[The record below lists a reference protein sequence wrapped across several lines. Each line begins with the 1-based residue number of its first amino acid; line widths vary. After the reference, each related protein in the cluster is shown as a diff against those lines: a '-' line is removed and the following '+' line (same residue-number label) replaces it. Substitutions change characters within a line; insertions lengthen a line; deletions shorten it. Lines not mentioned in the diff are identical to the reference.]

1 MLIYKRTSLLEA
13 NTQTLVNTVN
23 CVGVMGKG
31 IAKEFKKRDPKMFAA
46 YKNICDQKLL
56 EPGKLW
62 LWRGSSNWVL
72 NFPTKKHWRS
82 PSKLEWVEAGLKKFV
97 STYENQGISEI
108 SFPKLGCGNG
118 NLEWDDVRPMME
130 HYLSDLSIPVFIHD
144 FTKNIGLPEHLENL
158 AAEVSAASAHDL
170 SFSSFLETL
179 EIISK
184 LSPTITLDDSLSFR
198 PKFKQRCLSI
208 ESDEGH
214 WIFEEDDLRGVWLS
228 LLNGLV
234 TKEKAGWTASGAA
247 MPMLT
252 MMRLMPDVRGV
263 QILRKGRAEPE
274 VAVELKPDAAA
285 FFDAPGKSMQP
296 ELPWH

>member
-31 IAKEFKKRDPKMFAA
+31 IAKEFKERDPKMFAA

-56 EPGKLW
+56 QPGNLW
-62 LWRGSSNWVL
+62 LWRGSPNWVL
-72 NFPTKKHWRS
+72 NFPTKRHWRS

-97 STYENQGISEI
+97 STYEGQGISEI

-118 NLEWDDVRPMME
+118 NLDWDEVRPMME

-144 FTKNIGLPEHLENL
+144 FTEDIGLPEHLESL
-158 AAEVSAASAHDL
+158 AAEVSALSAHDL

-179 EIISK
+179 ATISK
-184 LSPTITLDDSLSFR
+184 LSPTITLDDDLSFH
-198 PKFKQRCLSI
+198 PEFEGCCLSI
-208 ESDEGH
+208 ESDEGR
-214 WIFEEDDLRGVWLS
+214 WTFEEDDLRGVWLS
-228 LLNGLV
+228 LMNGLV

-274 VAVELKPDAAA
+274 IAVELKPDAAA
-285 FFDAPGKSMQP
+285 FFDAPRQRMQS